1 MSYATLPDIEDRYP
15 GELTQAGPTV
25 EGALDDAAVEGA
37 LLVASNTVDL
47 TLRAIGWTVPVV
59 APVPRWIVD
68 LTVDMALYLATPT
81 ALASQTDFADR
92 RKRYDTALS
101 VLDDIASGKRLPPS
115 LAGATVTAGV
125 FFSSQ
130 PRQFGRG
137 AL

>member
-25 EGALDDAAVEGA
+25 EGALDDAAVDAA
-37 LLVASNTVDL
+37 LLTASNTVDL

-81 ALASQTDFADR
+81 AIASQADFADR
-92 RKRYDTALS
+92 RKRYDTSLS

-115 LAGATVTAGV
+115 LAGATVTGV